1 MAQGSMLVGKK
12 VKSILIRVMC
22 FALIISLFGPLTN
35 ASQVFAAP
43 GFSGGTG
50 SVDDPY
56 IVTTPEQLDSV
67 RNYYSKNFKLGS
79 NIDLTDYLSE
89 GEGGYNDGQ
98 FWKPFGN
105 FYGTFDGDGYV
116 ITGLRTNSNENFVGF
131 FGQVAAGSFIKN
143 IGLENVDIIGGMFT
157 GGLVG
162 GLRGSSSAVSNSYVT
177 GDVKGTHYVG
187 GLVGYKEE
195 AKILNS
201 YSITNVSGTSQLGGL
216 VGLEYRGSITNSFA
230 AGYVAT
236 AYPSGGLVGGTYGG
250 ADASVDVDSFYD
262 REISKQY
269 DNSGKGAPRSTA
281 EMKTEST
288 FTNWDFNSE
297 WFIKE
302 GNYPQLQV
310 FLAETPTA
318 DVEEGAVDWKTEVEL
333 SSGTIGASIYYT
345 TNGDVPTLSST
356 RYSSPIV
363 VTEDMTIKA
372 IAVKGTAY
380 KEVMIQSYTIIGAA
394 EAPTTGKLSPGTNV
408 DTTRLDG
415 VTDEMELKLNNGLY
429 MAIAAGSAFID
440 NLGVQVGDVLSLRT
454 KATSD
459 KPASSAQV
467 LTVGLADIKPRST
480 VSTLTST
487 IGTVSTGTTANE
499 KITNIPYGTTL
510 AEFKE
515 AITPAADATFEVY
528 EANGINQANS
538 LETGNKVIVTAQDRT
553 TKTIY
558 TVTVQAGAPTGNLSQ
573 GTNAE
578 TTRLNGVT
586 DKMEYKRNS
595 ENYVAVATGTTSVD
609 NISVQAGDTI
619 SVRTAATSENLASV
633 VQVLTVSSADIKPKS
648 TVSTLTSTLGDV
660 STDGTAD
667 ETITNIPYGTTLVE
681 FIDAITPA
689 EHATFVVY
697 EADGIKEADTLV
709 TGNKVIVT
717 AQDTTTKTTY
727 IVTMQAAPPAGNLS
741 PGTNVGTTRLNG
753 VTDKMEYK
761 YNSGNDIDFVT
772 ATNFAAIA
780 TGQTSVD
787 NINVQAGDTISVRT
801 AATPENPASAIQV
814 LTVGLADIKQKSMV
828 STLTSTI
835 GTVSTGGT
843 EDETITNIPY
853 GTTLAAFKAAITPA
867 AYATFEVYEADGE
880 NEAETLETGIK
891 VVVTAQD
898 NSRYTVYTVTMQA
911 APPTGNLSPGTNA
924 DTTRLNAVTDVME
937 YKHNNGN
944 YVAVTAAAAFVDNIS
959 VQAGDTISVRT
970 AATSENPASAIQ
982 VLTVGIADIK
992 PKSTVSTLSSTI
1004 GSVSTGGT
1012 TDETI
1017 TNIPYG
1023 TTLAEFIDA
1032 ITPAEHATFVV
1043 YEADGIKE
1051 ADTLVTGN
1059 KVIVTAQDTTTKTA
1073 YTVTVNAAPVVPT
1086 PTPTAPTGPSVPTV
1100 PTPTPIAPTPTPV
1113 VNKPVYNDKVDKA
1126 FVAEMKAKAEA
1137 AAPTAFKDVKSTS
1150 WSFADIDFA
1159 ARAGIVKGYAGDKF
1173 RGEAKVTRG
1182 EFAQM
1187 LVNAL
1192 GFTAKGTQELT
1203 DAKGHFAEKAI
1214 RALMEN
1220 GIMTGYADGSF
1231 DPNREITRAEIA
1243 ALLARLLDISLLSTE
1258 AKFQDITANWAEDQ
1272 INALAN
1278 AGIINGKSGQKFEPK
1293 ANATREEAVVL
1304 IVRLLKM
1311 VPTN

>member
-1 MAQGSMLVGKK
+1 MAQGSILVGKK

-50 SVDDPY
+50 SVEDPY

-67 RNYYSKNFKLGS
+67 RNYYSVNFKLGS

-105 FYGTFDGDGYV
+105 FFGTFDGDGYV
-116 ITGLRTNSNENFVGF
+116 IKGLRTNRNENYVGL

-162 GLRGSSSAVSNSYVT
+162 GLRGSTSEVSNSYVT
-177 GDVKGTHYVG
+177 GDVKGTNYTG

-195 AKILNS
+195 AKIINS
-201 YSITNVSGTSQLGGL
+201 YTITNVSGSSQIGGL

-230 AGYVAT
+230 TGFVAT
-236 AYPSGGLVGGTYGG
+236 VNFSGGLVGGTYGG

-262 REISKQY
+262 KEVSKQY

-288 FTNWDFNSE
+288 FTNWDFDSE

-318 DVEEGAVDWKTEVEL
+318 DVEEGAVEWKTEVEL

-363 VTEDMTIKA
+363 VTDDMTIKA
-372 IAVKGTAY
+372 IAVKGMTY
-380 KEVMIQSYTIIGAA
+380 NEVMIQSYTILGAA

-429 MAIAAGSAFID
+429 TAIAAGTAFID
-440 NLGVQVGDVLSLRT
+440 NLSVQVGDVLSLRT

-459 KPASSAQV
+459 EPASSAQI

-480 VSTLTST
+480 VSTLTSK

-515 AITPAADATFEVY
+515 AIIPAAAATFEVY
-528 EANGINQANS
+528 EANGIDQANS

-553 TKTIY
+553 TKTTY
-558 TVTVQAGAPTGNLSQ
+558 TVTVQEGAPTGSLSP
-573 GTNAE
+573 GTNAA

-595 ENYVAVATGTTSVD
+595 GNYVAVATGTTTVD
-609 NISVQAGDTI
+609 NLSVQAGDTI

-633 VQVLTVSSADIKPKS
+633 VQVLTVSSADIKPNS
-648 TVSTLTSTLGDV
+648 TESTLTSTLGDV

-667 ETITNIPYGTTLVE
+667 ETITNIPYGTTLDE

-689 EHATFVVY
+689 EHATYVVY
-697 EADGIKEADTLV
+697 EADGIKEADTLA

-741 PGTNVGTTRLNG
+741 PGTNVGTTRLNR

-772 ATNFAAIA
+772 ATNFIAIA
-780 TGQTSVD
+780 TGQISVD

-814 LTVGLADIKQKSMV
+814 LTVGLADIKQKSKV

-880 NEAETLETGIK
+880 NEAETLETGNK

-898 NSRYTVYTVTMQA
+898 S
-911 APPTGNLSPGTNA
+911 
-924 DTTRLNAVTDVME
+924 
-937 YKHNNGN
+937 
-944 YVAVTAAAAFVDNIS
+944 
-959 VQAGDTISVRT
+959 
-970 AATSENPASAIQ
+970 
-982 VLTVGIADIK
+982 
-992 PKSTVSTLSSTI
+992 
-1004 GSVSTGGT
+1004 
-1012 TDETI
+1012 
-1017 TNIPYG
+1017 
-1023 TTLAEFIDA
+1023 
-1032 ITPAEHATFVV
+1032 
-1043 YEADGIKE
+1043 
-1051 ADTLVTGN
+1051 
-1059 KVIVTAQDTTTKTA
+1059 TTKTT
-1073 YTVTVNAAPVVPT
+1073 YIVTVNAAPVVPT

-1192 GFTAKGTQELT
+1192 GFTSNGKQELT

-1231 DPNREITRAEIA
+1231 EPNREITRAEIA

-1278 AGIINGKSGQKFEPK
+1278 AGIINGKNGHKFEPK